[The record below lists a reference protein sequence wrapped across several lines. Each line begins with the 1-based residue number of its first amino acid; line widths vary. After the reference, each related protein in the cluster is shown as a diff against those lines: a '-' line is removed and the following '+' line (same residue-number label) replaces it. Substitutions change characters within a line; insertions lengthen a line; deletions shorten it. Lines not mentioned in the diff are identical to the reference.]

1 MGFRSSL
8 KSSMRQTCSVGP
20 KSRKKLLNP
29 TSWLNNSDIVKDLRD
44 SMVTCHRVDQD
55 NMESI
60 YELMSDDLNHA
71 AAASLPQRS

>member
-1 MGFRSSL
+1 M
-8 KSSMRQTCSVGP
+8 CSVGP

-60 YELMSDDLNHA
+60 YELMSDDLKHA